1 MKLFLILASLSISYI
16 ALAQN
21 STEDSLF
28 PELSAFSTSNY
39 KKLDAQSKEAVAIP
53 NGESSEANVEP
64 LLEEF
69 VTEDEDLFSK
79 QDTTESVQDNIN
91 SVEETEEPEE
101 DDNDN
106 QQKIVL
112 TITDINATLAS
123 NRDASFCTATFVVG
137 NALKKEIKS
146 FSGDFTIGSVTKK
159 FLFKNIA
166 KQNVFAKKYVFTGTS
181 CEQITNEPKLDIQSC
196 QVEGWSEKK
205 CKEKVQFIPI
215 PKEQDVISE

>member
-1 MKLFLILASLSISYI
+1 MKLFLILASLSISCI

-28 PELSAFSTSNY
+28 PELSGFSTANY
-39 KKLDAQSKEAVAIP
+39 KKLDAQSKETVVIP
-53 NGESSEANVEP
+53 NEESSEANVEP
-64 LLEEF
+64 PLDKS
-69 VTEDEDLFSK
+69 VTEDEDLFTK
-79 QDTTESVQDNIN
+79 QDTPESVQDSIDPM
-91 SVEETEEPEE
+91 EEIEESEE
-101 DDNDN
+101 DDN

-112 TITDINATLAS
+112 TITDIHATLTS
-123 NRDASFCTATFVVG
+123 NRNASFCSATFVIG

-205 CKEKVQFIPI
+205 CKEKVQFVPV
-215 PKEQDVISE
+215 PKEQDMISE